1 MSPARWAIIEAES
14 MEYEVACGVDQAA
27 GVRTVQIH
35 LFNITDRGHLMD
47 YKHVIVVVI
56 EEHWLNDESQ
66 PTRDRNGK
74 GGGVGERAAGEQA
87 EE

>member
-1 MSPARWAIIEAES
+1 

-56 EEHWLNDESQ
+56 EEH
-66 PTRDRNGK
+66 
-74 GGGVGERAAGEQA
+74 
-87 EE
+87 